1 MIKVTGISGVK
12 VINVGNFKIPA
23 RIKIT
28 EEIPEIKKYV
38 CLTHNDLDAAGCV
51 AVLERT
57 LKPVKYFY
65 TNYADLH
72 DKLYQLEQY
81 CRENNIPNVIIAD
94 VSLSQSRDSLISLQR
109 TLKEIS
115 SESDFRLFDH
125 HLYDS
130 NFFNGVTAEVN
141 IDKSK
146 CASKILF
153 DYFNDGSLNDMKD
166 FIKYVN
172 IYDIYLKDEPDF
184 EMGLILNEAFY
195 NFTQNIPNNI
205 LEYVK
210 EAHCLHYNIDVLL
223 GDLKFSIKNDFETLK
238 SVLKKDKK
246 YIRSKNGAKITVV
259 LSWDLFPFF
268 TFYEM
273 KAGQDVVIGVKYGI
287 FKIRVKE
294 GVFSEE
300 QLSEIRKTLCGDANY
315 GHSLAFTY
323 KANVPTKNDV
333 IGELTKIS
341 ETFNKYSR

>member
-12 VINVGNFKIPA
+12 GINVGNFKIPT

-28 EEIPEIKKYV
+28 EETPKRKEYV

-94 VSLSQSRDSLISLQR
+94 VSLSQCRDSLISLQR

-115 SESDFRLFDH
+115 STSDFRLFDH
-125 HLYDS
+125 HLYDP

-141 IDKSK
+141 VDKSK

-153 DYFNDGSLNDMKD
+153 DYFNDGSLNDMRD

-172 IYDIYLKDEPDF
+172 IHDIYLKNEPDF
-184 EMGLILNEAFY
+184 ETALTLNEAFFG
-195 NFTQNIPNNI
+195 FTKNVPNKI

-210 EAHCLHYNIDVLL
+210 EAQYLHYNVDTLL
-223 GDLKFSIKNDFETLK
+223 GDLKFTLKNDFETLQ
-238 SVLKKDKK
+238 SELKRAKK
-246 YIRSKNGAKITVV
+246 YFRSKKGVKITVV

-294 GVFSEE
+294 GVFTEE
-300 QLSEIRKTLCGDANY
+300 QLTEIRKTLCGDANY

-341 ETFNKYSR
+341 ETFNKYC